1 MRLIKVLDLVNQI
14 EKSSFLKI
22 LDGFSAEL
30 RKSTPKID
38 EILSECEGQLKN
50 VDNQNIVNLFSLLKD
65 KYGAYLSNKIK
76 FSDYQLDILI
86 DILTRDGN
94 SMMSREW
101 FLRLYNNEMAKLQK
115 DLKTFSSQLRSEKS
129 GLDPE
134 RERDYLV
141 YQSCIG
147 TAYENDLQINRDKN
161 LSWEEKTILHTL
173 ARTLELSNEE
183 VRWITYTVVPLKKF
197 KIDEII
203 TELKESG
210 IILFNRRTNTIFVP
224 DEIIWLLRE
233 LLGFELPNK
242 YLRRVL
248 RHLSDSEINLIARK
262 HNIDRKLKR
271 NEKIQEI
278 LNQGLNVTN
287 ILTNEIFKADT
298 HKSDR
303 TNRIQSLMSKDLEI
317 DLPRYG
323 QSLEKKVATLIDY
336 FNESE
341 KDETTS
347 LSRDGYDRL
356 IKDLK
361 DAYPILNKRLKE
373 DFELQPDDVMN
384 VEILDAYSIKPRD
397 VVYLLTKDELRNF
410 CKSHGIKS
418 IGNLVS
424 NVMKSYRDIEDLYL
438 ENLDLVGSRNL
449 KALREKG
456 LTVKESELGL
466 LYEKLTKRI
475 FTKLG
480 FNVDEKLRK
489 QINTKRSQMDILL
502 NLGGKDVIIVEC
514 KTIKEKDYYKYS
526 TIARQ
531 LKSYEKLCQDKG
543 YNVSQVLIV
552 SNEFSEDF
560 ISECE
565 YDYELNLSLLTS
577 RGLVKVLEGY
587 QHSNLKEF
595 PVRLL
600 LKGGLLNE
608 DRIEK
613 VLNK

>member
-22 LDGFSAEL
+22 LDGFCIEL
-30 RKSTPKID
+30 RKTTPQID

-50 VDNQNIVNLFSLLKD
+50 VDNQNIVNLFNLLKD
-65 KYGAYLSNKIK
+65 KYATHLSNKIK

-86 DILTRDGN
+86 DILARDGN

-101 FLRLYNNEMAKLQK
+101 FLRLYNNEISKLQS
-115 DLKTFSSQLRSEKS
+115 DLKTFSSQLGSDKS
-129 GLDPE
+129 DLDSH

-141 YQSCIG
+141 YQSCIR

-161 LSWEEKTILHTL
+161 LSWEEKTILYTL
-173 ARTLELSNEE
+173 SKSLELSNEE
-183 VRWITYTVVPLKKF
+183 VRWITYTVIPLKKF

-203 TELKESG
+203 TELKEAG
-210 IILFNRRTNTIFVP
+210 IIFFNRRTNTIFVP
-224 DEIIWLLRE
+224 DEIVWLLRD
-233 LLGFELPNK
+233 LLGFEIPNK

-248 RHLSDSEINLIARK
+248 RHLSDAEINLIARK

-271 NEKIQEI
+271 NEKIQET

-287 ILTNEIFKADT
+287 LLTNEIFKGDIP
-298 HKSDR
+298 KSDR
-303 TNRIQSLMSKDLEI
+303 TNRIQVLMSKDLEI
-317 DLPRYG
+317 DLPKFG
-323 QSLEKKVATLIDY
+323 LSLEKKVTTLINY
-336 FNESE
+336 FNELE

-347 LSRDGYDRL
+347 LSRDGYERL
-356 IKDLK
+356 LKDLK
-361 DAYPILNKRLKE
+361 DAYPMLNKRLKGE
-373 DFELQPDDVMN
+373 FELQPDDVMAF
-384 VEILDAYSIKPRD
+384 EILDDYSIKPRD
-397 VVYLLTKDELRNF
+397 VIYLLTKDELRNF
-410 CKSHGIKS
+410 CKSHSIKS

-424 NVMKSYRDIEDLYL
+424 NVIKNYRDIGDLYL
-438 ENLDLVGSRNL
+438 ENFDLVGSRNL
-449 KALREKG
+449 KSLREKG
-456 LTVKESELGL
+456 LTVKEAELGS
-466 LYEKLTKRI
+466 LYEKLTKNI

-480 FNVDEKLRK
+480 FNVDEELRK
-489 QINTKRSQMDILL
+489 QINTNRSQIDILL
-502 NLGGKDVIIVEC
+502 NLGGKDLIIVEC
-514 KTIKEKDYYKYS
+514 KTIKGKDYDKYS
-526 TIARQ
+526 STARQ
-531 LKSYEKLCQDKG
+531 LKSYEKICRDKG

-565 YDYELNLSLLTS
+565 YDYELSLSLITS
-577 RGLVKVLEGY
+577 RGLVKILEGFKN
-587 QHSNLKEF
+587 SNLKEF

>member
-50 VDNQNIVNLFSLLKD
+50 VDNQNIVNLFTLLKD
-65 KYGAYLSNKIK
+65 KYGAHLSNKIK

-101 FLRLYNNEMAKLQK
+101 FLRLYNNEMTKLQSS
-115 DLKTFSSQLRSEKS
+115 LKTFSSQLGSEKS
-129 GLDPE
+129 DLDPQ

-141 YQSCIG
+141 YQSCIR

-173 ARTLELSNEE
+173 AKTLELSNEE
-183 VRWITYTVVPLKKF
+183 VRWITYTVIPLKKF

-210 IILFNRRTNTIFVP
+210 IIFFNRRTNTIFVP
-224 DEIIWLLRE
+224 NEIVWLLRE

-248 RHLSDSEINLIARK
+248 RHLLDTEINLIARK

-287 ILTNEIFKADT
+287 ILTNEIFKADIP
-298 HKSDR
+298 KSDR

-323 QSLEKKVATLIDY
+323 QSLEKKVTTLIDY

-347 LSRDGYDRL
+347 LSRDGYERL
-356 IKDLK
+356 LKDLK
-361 DAYPILNKRLKE
+361 DAYPILNNRLKE
-373 DFELQPDDVMN
+373 DFELQPDDVMI
-384 VEILDAYSIKPRD
+384 VEILDDYSIKPRD

-438 ENLDLVGSRNL
+438 ENLDLIGSRDL
-449 KALREKG
+449 KSLREKG

-489 QINTKRSQMDILL
+489 QINTKRLQMDILL
-502 NLGGKDVIIVEC
+502 DLGGKDVIIVEC
-514 KTIKEKDYYKYS
+514 KTIKEKEYYKYS
-526 TIARQ
+526 TVARQ